1 MASADGPEP
10 PTPGSP
16 PGTIPEATAARQPL
30 SRGKVLFVLAPG
42 VALAGAL
49 LGIPGS
55 IIQEAF
61 ADPLVVFF
69 AGPMIEEATK
79 PAGLYLLLAFR
90 PEYLTGRLQA
100 AALASGAGA
109 AFGLIESALY
119 VSVYVEDPTPEY
131 VAFRFTVPV
140 ALHVVASF
148 IFGLGITP
156 RLRASVAGTV
166 PLLSGSWPFF
176 VAAVVLHSGYNI
188 TVTVL
193 EIFTEAFSSF

>member
-1 MASADGPEP
+1 MESIEGPEP
-10 PTPGSP
+10 PET
-16 PGTIPEATAARQPL
+16 TAVAQRP
-30 SRGKVLFVLAPG
+30 SRGTVFFVLAPG

-55 IIQEAF
+55 IIQEAL
-61 ADPLVVFF
+61 ADPLVAFF
-69 AGPMIEEATK
+69 AGPMIEETTK

-90 PEYLTGRLQA
+90 PAYLTGRLQTA
-100 AALASGAGA
+100 GLASGAGG
-109 AFGLIESALY
+109 AFGLVESALY
-119 VSVYVEDPTPEY
+119 VNVYIDDPTPEY
-131 VAFRFTVPV
+131 VAFRYTVPV
-140 ALHVVASF
+140 ALHIVASF

-166 PLLSGSWPFF
+166 PFLSGSWPFF

-193 EIFTEAFSSF
+193 DIFTEVLSF

>member
-1 MASADGPEP
+1 MASIDGPEP
-10 PTPGSP
+10 P
-16 PGTIPEATAARQPL
+16 ETAAAGQRP
-30 SRGKVLFVLAPG
+30 SRRTVLFVLAPG

-55 IIQEAF
+55 IVQEAL

-79 PAGLYLLLAFR
+79 PVGLYLLLARR
-90 PEYLTGRLQA
+90 PAYLTSRFQA
-100 AALASGAGA
+100 AALAAGAGA
-109 AFGLIESALY
+109 AFGLVESALY
-119 VSVYVEDPTPEY
+119 VTVYVADPTPEY

-140 ALHVVASF
+140 ALHVAASF

-166 PLLSGSWPFF
+166 PFLSGSWPFF
-176 VAAVVLHSGYNI
+176 AAAVVLHSGYNI

-193 EIFTEAFSSF
+193 DIFTEALSF